1 MNLLKQS
8 LRKLVQKKS
17 FWSQINLLSSF
28 PNASMLKS
36 VLIKDSD
43 SECYAPKDNAMYDFF
58 LKSTSGNIHKW
69 LHYFEIYHMFFNG
82 FRQKKNIRVMEIGVG
97 KGGSLNL
104 WRQYFDESAII
115 VGVDINQ
122 NAQRFENK
130 EARTFVRIGDQA
142 NPKFLNKIA
151 DEFREFNII
160 IDDGGHT
167 TNQQITSFIHLYDS
181 LSKDGI
187 YLVEDTHSNYWK
199 KFQDRK
205 DGLTFIDLAKDL
217 VNLLHDPYQSMSI
230 GYPLRVDNPNKL
242 RELRVSKF
250 YSETKS
256 ICFFD
261 SIVVFTKGKRAF
273 PKHEIR

>member
-1 MNLLKQS
+1 M
-8 LRKLVQKKS
+8 
-17 FWSQINLLSSF
+17 LSSF
-28 PNASMLKS
+28 PNASMLES

-43 SECYAPKDNAMYDFF
+43 SECYAPPDNTMYDFF
-58 LKSTSGNIHKW
+58 LKSTSGELWKW
-69 LHYFEIYHMFFNG
+69 HHYFEIYRMFFNR
-82 FRQKKNIRVMEIGVG
+82 FRKRKNIKVLEIGVR

-115 VGVDINQ
+115 VGVDIDPDT
-122 NAQRFENK
+122 QRCENK
-130 EARTFVRIGDQA
+130 DARTFVRIGDQA
-142 NPKFLNKIA
+142 NPKFLKKIV

-160 IDDGGHT
+160 IDDGGHS

-187 YLVEDTHSNYWK
+187 YLVEDTHSNFWQ

-205 DGLTFIDLAKDL
+205 DGLTFLDLAKNL
-217 VNLLHDPYQSMSI
+217 VNLLHDPYQNLSI
-230 GYPLRVDNPNKL
+230 CEPLSADNPNKL
-242 RELRVSKF
+242 REMRVSRF